1 MAEIKEWNKCEN
13 CIHNNIC
20 EFRTDREEYIK
31 QMNSKLG
38 NLEYMTDLFRFS
50 FECREFIKNSY

>member
-13 CIHNNIC
+13 CIHNNVC
-20 EFRTDREEYIK
+20 EFRTGREECIK

-38 NLEYMTDLFRFS
+38 NLEYMADFFCILF
-50 FECREFIKNSY
+50 